1 MRVAQIAFCREGAG
15 GGEGALGYGG
25 GIISGKLER
34 GAASFITDGWG
45 EGIACWLSN
54 GSTNEETF
62 VHVGRHS

>member
-1 MRVAQIAFCREGAG
+1 MAVRVRWATE
-15 GGEGALGYGG
+15 G

-34 GAASFITDGWG
+34 GAVSFITDGWG

-62 VHVGRHS
+62 VHVRRHC

>member
-1 MRVAQIAFCREGAG
+1 LPKSPSARRGRVAVRVRWATE
-15 GGEGALGYGG
+15 G

-34 GAASFITDGWG
+34 GAVSFITDGWG

-62 VHVGRHS
+62 VHVRRHC